1 MDNPA
6 IYSKSG
12 YLNEDFHLFH
22 LNDSLGNDMDYHYH
36 EFEKIVVFISGRV
49 NYIIEGV
56 TYPLQPWDVLFVGE
70 HLIHR
75 AVVDT
80 SVPYERIILYV
91 NTAFM
96 RQSSTPK
103 GDLLSCFE
111 AAKDRGCCL
120 MRPQAAG
127 QAALSRALAELEG
140 AVSSTEFGADIL
152 SKALFLRCA
161 VLLNRMM
168 LSDSTAADDFCRQ
181 DPKISDVLNYINAN
195 LSADLSIESLAARS
209 YMSKYHFMRRFKEL
223 TGYTVHNYILQKR
236 LIYASEL
243 IRDGMAVTQAALQSG
258 FGDYSS
264 FLRAFKKLFGTTPGK
279 VSVQRQT

>member
-1 MDNPA
+1 MSWQFNNREAVFLQIANRLRNEILGGTYASGEQLPTVRQFAYDAGVNP
-6 IYSKSG
+6 
-12 YLNEDFHLFH
+12 
-22 LNDSLGNDMDYHYH
+22 
-36 EFEKIVVFISGRV
+36 
-49 NYIIEGV
+49 
-56 TYPLQPWDVLFVGE
+56 
-70 HLIHR
+70 
-75 AVVDT
+75 
-80 SVPYERIILYV
+80 
-91 NTAFM
+91 NTM
-96 RQSSTPK
+96 Q
-103 GDLLSCFE
+103 
-111 AAKDRGCCL
+111 
-120 MRPQAAG
+120 
-127 QAALSRALAELEG
+127 RALAELEG
-140 AVSSTEFGADIL
+140 AVSSPEFGADIL
-152 SKALFLRCA
+152 AKALFLRCA

-195 LSADLSIESLAARS
+195 LSADLSIESLADRS

-279 VSVQRQT
+279 VSARRQG